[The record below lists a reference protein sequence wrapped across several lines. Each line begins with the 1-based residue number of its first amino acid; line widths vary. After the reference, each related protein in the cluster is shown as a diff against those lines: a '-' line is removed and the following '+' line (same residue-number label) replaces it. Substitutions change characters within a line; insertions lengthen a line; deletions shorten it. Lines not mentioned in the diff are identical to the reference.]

1 MRIAQI
7 EMAAGA
13 TQVCRVV
20 ETNAIELRRLSLAS
34 RGPVAE
40 GSSSFMLRPVV
51 RSCLDTGSFFQATSG
66 TNNRDS
72 WPLVEDD
79 ALQCF
84 VAVTAWCGQRQRLN
98 RCSRFEPFS
107 TQLKQMDGRA

>member
-1 MRIAQI
+1 MLVRIAQT
-7 EMAAGA
+7 EMAADA

-20 ETNAIELRRLSLAS
+20 ESETNAIELRRLSLA
-34 RGPVAE
+34 GQWQKVAVP
-40 GSSSFMLRPVV
+40 SFMLRPVV

-84 VAVTAWCGQRQRLN
+84 VAIGRSHNRLVWTKTT
-98 RCSRFEPFS
+98 SQPLL
-107 TQLKQMDGRA
+107 TVRALARS